1 MFDKVLLLAGGSLLY
16 LGPSKQALDHF
27 ASLHQPCPSN
37 YNPADYLIDLVQM
50 NPKTKLEQFAQAFKS
65 SNFHYDIKQAI
76 ENIKTSNEVDEFG
89 RIEEHAT
96 SFWTQLWL
104 VAKRTAVN
112 NLRNPYLLRTQ
123 YAVTFILAL
132 ILGTIFWKVTDDIS
146 GIQNRFGGIFFML
159 ALLSFGCM
167 ASIDTF
173 FQERS
178 LFLRERA
185 NGMYRTSSYFLA
197 KTLCDFLPLRVVPP
211 LIMGGITYF
220 MIGLNTTSIDKF
232 FYFQLTSVLVT
243 MTAGSICLAISSVV
257 PSIGMG
263 NLLAILI
270 LMFSMLFGG
279 FFLSKSEM
287 PAFVDWI
294 KYTSFFNYGYEVL
307 MVNELKGEDF
317 SFNPKNYK
325 PILVSGDEFL
335 QQFDMNP
342 DRFYLDIGVL
352 CGMIVLFLTIS
363 YLLLRFAIQ
372 ERR

>member
-1 MFDKVLLLAGGSLLY
+1 MLANGHLLY
-16 LGPSKQALDHF
+16 LGPSDSATQHF
-27 ASLHQPCPSN
+27 GTLHNPCPIN

-50 NPKTKLEQFAQAFKS
+50 NTKEKIETFAGAFKKS
-65 SNFHYDIKQAI
+65 EYNTEISKVINSLGGAQDQLKEF
-76 ENIKTSNEVDEFG
+76 DE
-89 RIEEHAT
+89 ISEHAT

-112 NLRNPYLLRTQ
+112 NIRNPYLVRTQ

-146 GIQNRFGGIFFML
+146 GIQNRFGSIFFML

-173 FQERS
+173 FQERA

-185 NGMYRTSSYFLA
+185 TGMYRTSSYFLA
-197 KTLCDFLPLRVVPP
+197 KTLCDFLPLRVIPP
-211 LIMGGITYF
+211 LIMGSITYY
-220 MIGLNTTSIDKF
+220 MIGFNASINRF
-232 FYFQLTSVLVT
+232 LYFQLTSVLVT

-257 PSIGMG
+257 PSIGLG

-287 PAFVDWI
+287 PLFVDWI

-307 MVNELKGEDF
+307 MVNELSGEDF

-325 PILVSGDEFL
+325 PILVSGEEFL
-335 QQFDMNP
+335 QQFDM
-342 DRFYLDIGVL
+342 DASRFTMDLMVL
-352 CGMIVLFLTIS
+352 CAMIVCLLFLS
-363 YLLLRFAIQ
+363 YLLLRFAIK